1 MQKSKQKQRS
11 PDKEGN
17 YFESAALI
25 RFEKIYF
32 IFMAVCFKSFDESHR
47 SDVVW
52 VILTWR
58 VNYEEQLLRVF
69 LCLYFETKCND
80 HKKRFISFSLT
91 ITFSAFKSMYNNI
104 NRII

>member
-11 PDKEGN
+11 PGKEGN

-32 IFMAVCFKSFDESHR
+32 IFMAVCFKSFDESHDFSKTAALVQ

-52 VILTWR
+52 FILMWQ
-58 VNYEEQLLRVF
+58 VNYEEQLLRFF

-80 HKKRFISFSLT
+80 HKKRFI
-91 ITFSAFKSMYNNI
+91 
-104 NRII
+104 